1 VRIQPQRSHR
11 AQKGNEMIDHRSVL
25 NQAANESGAFP
36 IIALVV
42 SSWFCFL
49 GRVLSMSPVITPEVE
64 ETIRNAINLM
74 KTQEPYQIACFVYA
88 LGFAN
93 GCMEMSA
100 KELARIT
107 ITKAQLAE
115 IK

>member
-1 VRIQPQRSHR
+1 MKPT
-11 AQKGNEMIDHRSVL
+11 
-25 NQAANESGAFP
+25 
-36 IIALVV
+36 
-42 SSWFCFL
+42 
-49 GRVLSMSPVITPEVE
+49 ITPEVE
-64 ETIRNAINLM
+64 ETIKNALELM
-74 KTQEPYQIACFVYA
+74 KTQEPYRIACFVYA

-100 KELARIT
+100 KELARII

>member
-1 VRIQPQRSHR
+1 M
-11 AQKGNEMIDHRSVL
+11 N
-25 NQAANESGAFP
+25 
-36 IIALVV
+36 
-42 SSWFCFL
+42 
-49 GRVLSMSPVITPEVE
+49 PVITPEVA
-64 ETIRNAINLM
+64 ETIRSALKLM
-74 KTQEPYQIACFVYA
+74 ETQEPYRIACFVYS

>member
-1 VRIQPQRSHR
+1 
-11 AQKGNEMIDHRSVL
+11 
-25 NQAANESGAFP
+25 
-36 IIALVV
+36 
-42 SSWFCFL
+42 
-49 GRVLSMSPVITPEVE
+49 
-64 ETIRNAINLM
+64 M

-88 LGFAN
+88 LGHAN